1 MVRFIR
7 QGRKGAGSGGSSGRR
22 SNYAESSGWQE
33 GQRSNV
39 TAGGGGGHVVS
50 GNGGADMCRGG
61 EMARGAA
68 EVPD

>member
-39 TAGGGGGHVVS
+39 TAG
-50 GNGGADMCRGG
+50 NGSADMCRGG
-61 EMARGAA
+61 EMARGGGGSTGLI
-68 EVPD
+68 